1 MMNKTELILECY
13 GDKYSPPIVRL
24 SLMATQSFIYLLM
37 MAFTLRK
44 LNVYVKSLNRHLFY
58 SWAVEALVAQ
68 VPFTLRYLGSD
79 KEIYAN
85 IMKELITSVNS
96 TVLMLILFRLKCY
109 QIYFSEELSTT
120 N

>member
-1 MMNKTELILECY
+1 MTSKTEIILECY
-13 GDKYSPPIVRL
+13 GEKYSSPIVRL

-37 MAFTLRK
+37 MAFTLGK
-44 LNVYVKSLNRHLFY
+44 LNFYVKSLNRYLFY

-79 KEIYAN
+79 KEIYAS
-85 IMKELITSVNS
+85 IMKELITSMNG
-96 TVLMLILFRLKCY
+96 TVLMLILFRLKSY
-109 QIYFSEELSTT
+109 QIYLSEELITT